1 MAGINNRNITRKIHT
16 DSKKRRF
23 AMLFTV
29 GDFGR
34 YKRRGRKDTEKNTKK
49 FASFASFASFALNA
63 L

>member
-23 AMLFTV
+23 AMLFSA
-29 GDFGR
+29 GDFGC
-34 YKRRGRKDTEKNTKK
+34 YKRRSRKDTERNTKK
-49 FASFASFASFALNA
+49 FASFATSALNA